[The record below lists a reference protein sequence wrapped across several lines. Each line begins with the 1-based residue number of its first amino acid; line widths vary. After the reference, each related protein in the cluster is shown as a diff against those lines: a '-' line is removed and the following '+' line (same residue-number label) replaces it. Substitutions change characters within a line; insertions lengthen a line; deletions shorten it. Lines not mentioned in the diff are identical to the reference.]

1 MIVKYNER
9 ITFDFFNNYRAYI
22 IIDNVRLKD
31 VEYVD
36 SILIDKLRI
45 DNDLINKLLRLHKI
59 NLKSTILGIIHFG
72 YALQFVLGEPKILL
86 DKVIYGCNI
95 PNKLDV
101 PEIDEIWFN
110 SSFCEL
116 YNHNCE
122 LNFLNPYRL
131 SLNFTNFQGESVII
145 SNMDHVESIKG
156 IKDKPFI
163 FTDSIIFFDNL
174 QQESIVLPRFV
185 GTKYVE
191 IEDSCKI
198 REIHNYNLSAS
209 IVLNCNT
216 NVNKIVSEKRQISKI
231 NGYILSN
238 LKTFQ
243 IDDTKYI
250 IEGLKRRFINSDTHN
265 FVDYLKLIKYT
276 DIEKLI
282 KKV

>member
-36 SILIDKLRI
+36 SMLIDKTGI
-45 DNDLINKLLRLHKI
+45 DDDLINKLLRLHKI

-72 YALQFVLGEPKILL
+72 YALQFSLGEPNILL
-86 DKVIYGCNI
+86 DKVIYGGSI

-131 SLNFTNFQGESVII
+131 SLNFTNFSGEDVII
-145 SNMDHVESIKG
+145 SNMDHIKSIKG
-156 IKDKPFI
+156 IKSKPCI
-163 FTDSIIFFDNL
+163 FTHREVHFDNL
-174 QQESIVLPRFV
+174 KQEKITFPRFI
-185 GTKYVE
+185 GTKYIE
-191 IEDSCKI
+191 IKDSCSIK
-198 REIHNYNLSAS
+198 EIHNFNAKV
-209 IVLNCNT
+209 IINCN
-216 NVNKIVSEKRQISKI
+216 NNINKVLREFKSSLSL
-231 NGYILSN
+231 NTYILTN
-238 LKTFQ
+238 LNTFY
-243 IDDTKYI
+243 IDDSKYSFQVKQ
-250 IEGLKRRFINSDTHN
+250 ERFYNEFGKC
-265 FVDYLKLIKYT
+265 FVTYVRHLKYT
-276 DIEKLI
+276 NINELMKTI
-282 KKV
+282 